1 MNLLLIRDIDQPAT
15 YCTLGTLQIN
25 GRKFHTI
32 ERPWLPN
39 PAGAGGT
46 PQTSCI
52 PIGTY
57 RLEPRETEAR
67 GKHWILCNRALGIYA
82 QPQDIPASQS
92 WGRSLVLIH
101 AANWAHELLGCIA
114 PGKTRFLENGEWMV
128 KYSRDAMNELR
139 TLLGNQIDLS
149 LTIQIGGAT

>member
-1 MNLLLIRDIDQPAT
+1 MNILLIRDIDQSAT
-15 YCTLGTLQIN
+15 YCTLGILQVN

-39 PAGAGGT
+39 PSGPGGMR
-46 PQTSCI
+46 QESCI
-52 PIGTY
+52 PVGTY

-67 GKHWILCNRALGIYA
+67 GKHWILSNRALGVYA
-82 QPQDIPASQS
+82 QPQDMPNGQP

-114 PGKTRFLENGEWMV
+114 PGKARTVSNGEWMV
-128 KYSRDAMNELR
+128 TSSRDAMNELR

-149 LTIQIGGAT
+149 ITIQIGGAA